1 MTDRILCLDLESTG
15 LDIRKDRPVQLCL
28 LAYQDGNVE
37 VLMDTLVNPAMP
49 IPLAASEIHGIRTG
63 DVAHAPHY
71 LTAIGQLADLLVPDP
86 GSHIRTYTLGF
97 HSSVFDIPLLNH
109 CYGSPITDLPH
120 IDVLRMARHH
130 YPDVRGRLGGK
141 KLEELYEIFVG
152 DTFPDKH
159 DAKGDAWATLR
170 LFIELVNKTGV
181 SLHDL
186 AEEQRHAKRYQYM
199 PIGKFI
205 GWPAS
210 EVPRGWAYFMSLQPD
225 LDPDLRATV
234 EWILDQ

>member
-1 MTDRILCLDLESTG
+1 MTDRIMCIDLESTG

-28 LAYQDGNVE
+28 LSYQDGSLD

-49 IPLAASEIHGIRTG
+49 IPLTASDIHGIRTG

-71 LTAIGQLADLLVPDP
+71 LTAIGQLVDLLGQEPDQNDQP
-86 GSHIRTYTLGF
+86 YLIGF
-97 HSSVFDIPLLNH
+97 NSSNYDIPLLNN
-109 CYGSPITDLPH
+109 CYGSAITDLPH

-141 KLEELYEIFVG
+141 KLEELYEVFIGEV
-152 DTFPDKH
+152 PADKH
-159 DAKGDAWATLR
+159 DALGDTWATLR

-186 AEEQRHAKRYQYM
+186 AEEQRHPQRYQIMPLGKYM
-199 PIGKFI
+199 
-205 GWPAS
+205 GWPVEA
-210 EVPRGWAYFMSLQPD
+210 VPRSWAYYMSLQPD
-225 LDPDLRATV
+225 LDQDLRATV
-234 EWILDQ
+234 DWILDQ